1 LKDPDDPEVQTFSRS
16 SSPTELLFGP
26 AQLAAVLILLGLY
39 RFKTEEA
46 AVLIAALVGD
56 LVAPVVG
63 ALFGRHDY
71 QMPFFS
77 SQKTMEGSLCGV
89 FLGTCS
95 SVYFFLYCFAVPF
108 LPLRV
113 VLIYAGLAAV
123 VEGSAPA
130 GLDNL
135 AVPLILTLSKDRVRS
150 FLDTWIGNDA
160 ATLLQAGHNNGTVA
174 SAAVSSTLDD
184 VAAGTG

>member
-1 LKDPDDPEVQTFSRS
+1 
-16 SSPTELLFGP
+16 
-26 AQLAAVLILLGLY
+26 
-39 RFKTEEA
+39 
-46 AVLIAALVGD
+46 
-56 LVAPVVG
+56 
-63 ALFGRHDY
+63 
-71 QMPFFS
+71 MPFFS

-95 SVYFFLYCFAVPF
+95 SVYFFLYCFAQPF

-135 AVPLILTLSKDRVRS
+135 AVPLILILSKDRVRS
-150 FLDTWIGNDA
+150 FLDTWIGDEA
-160 ATLLQAGHNNGTVA
+160 ATLQAGHNNGTVA
-174 SAAVSSTLDD
+174 SAAVAAVVSSTLDD
-184 VAAGTG
+184 VAAGT